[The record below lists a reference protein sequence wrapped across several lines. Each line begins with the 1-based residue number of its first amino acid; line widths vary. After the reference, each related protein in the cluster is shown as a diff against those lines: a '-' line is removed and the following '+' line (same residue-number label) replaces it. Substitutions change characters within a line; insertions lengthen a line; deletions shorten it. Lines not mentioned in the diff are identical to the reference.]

1 MSKNAANKSSKK
13 KAIVAPVK
21 ANSKFSKII
30 EVYGDQK
37 DSFEKDEKYAHMGFS
52 TRSIHAGNDPNPIHG
67 GVNVPI
73 DLSST
78 YAQPAPG

>member
-1 MSKNAANKSSKK
+1 MKSKK
-13 KAIVAPVK
+13 KSTPAVK
-21 ANSKFSKII
+21 TTAKNSKFSKVI
-30 EVYGDQK
+30 EVYGNQK
-37 DSFEKDEKYAHMGFS
+37 DCFEADEKYRHLGFS

-78 YAQPAPG
+78 YA